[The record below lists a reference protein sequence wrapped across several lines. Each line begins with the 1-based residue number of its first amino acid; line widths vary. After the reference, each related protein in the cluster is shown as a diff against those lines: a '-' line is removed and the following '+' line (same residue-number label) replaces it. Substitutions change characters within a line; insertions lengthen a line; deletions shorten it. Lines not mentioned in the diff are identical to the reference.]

1 MKQRGKRYLSKE
13 DILDI
18 HERMNSKKE
27 LQQIIADEYNINV
40 RYAQKIMNKLVRK
53 ECFECFEDSE
63 DTLKVGDLVK
73 LKDSQKEFY
82 IKEFFCADII
92 KHNNKHIEARF
103 LEKIKE
109 RK

>member
-1 MKQRGKRYLSKE
+1 MKQRGKRYLTKE

-40 RYAQKIMNKLVRK
+40 RYAQKIMKKLVRK
-53 ECFECFEDSE
+53 ECFYEDSQ

-73 LKDSQKEFY
+73 LKDSQEEFH
-82 IKEFFCADII
+82 IKEFFCDGIV
-92 KHNNKHIEARF
+92 KHNNKHIEVRF

>member
-1 MKQRGKRYLSKE
+1 MKQRGKRYLTKE

-53 ECFECFEDSE
+53 ECFEDI
-63 DTLKVGDLVK
+63 LKVGDLVR
-73 LKDSQKEFY
+73 LKDSREEFY
-82 IKEFFCADII
+82 IKEFFCDGIV
-92 KHNNKHIEARF
+92 KHKGKHIEVRF

-109 RK
+109 RR